1 MTLVMMAM
9 VVGPHE
15 RGASRG
21 PDDHGGGRSAWERS
35 IKNNAM
41 VLEKKKSELTTK
53 ERSYMY
59 ERKCVT
65 HQKEKRGQENEAASL
80 TRRRTARH
88 VAYEGKHT
96 QNEYFQYI

>member
-35 IKNNAM
+35 IKNNAT

-53 ERSYMY
+53 ERSY

-88 VAYEGKHT
+88 IFYEGKDT
-96 QNEYFQYI
+96 QHEYFQYI